1 MQTDGLTDHALWPTH
16 PPDYVPATRDFGRR
30 TRELTSTLLAILSM
44 GLLGPDRGGTL
55 EKALITHSQAEAGD
69 EPEQKQ

>member
-1 MQTDGLTDHALWPTH
+1 MQPDGLADHALWPAH

-44 GLLGPDRGGTL
+44 GLLGPDRGDAL